1 MRGRVLIVAGSD
13 LGGGAGIQADIKT
26 VTALDGYAA
35 TAITALTAQNTQ
47 GVFGVFPIKPD
58 FVRKQIDLVLDD
70 IGADAIKTGMLYDE
84 LIINA
89 LADALEAHGKPTK
102 LVVDPVMLA
111 KGGAPLIDPNAVA
124 ALKRRI
130 INLSTIITPNLLE
143 AEKLA
148 GTSIRTVDDMEHAAL
163 ALLTLGCEA
172 ALITGGHLELQVLT
186 DVLATSRGVQRFRS
200 ERIPTKH
207 THGTGCTLASAI
219 ATSLA
224 QGMQIE
230 EFGGARARLCP
241 PRDRIGTG
249 LRPRAGADQP
259 RTYRGVRHGAGPC
272 GVGTGAQFREGAGQ
286 ESDRQAPAGQE
297 GGAQAR
303 RQGQAQARLT
313 VDGDPAL
320 AFGRRVGRDGKR
332 VQCYAACGERADHAV
347 ERIGTRDHHL
357 LLIG

>member
-1 MRGRVLIVAGSD
+1 LRGRVLIVAGSD
-13 LGGGAGIQADIKT
+13 SGGGAGIQADIKT
-26 VTALDGYAA
+26 VTALDGFAA

-47 GVFGVFPIKPD
+47 GVFGVFPVKPD

-84 LIINA
+84 SIINA
-89 LADALEAHGKPTK
+89 LADALEAHGKPMK

-130 INLSTIITPNLLE
+130 INLSTIVTPNLLE

-148 GTSIRTVDDMEHAAL
+148 GMTIRTVDDMEHAAL

-172 ALITGGHLELQVLT
+172 ALITGGHLESQVLT

-200 ERIPTKH
+200 DRIPTKH

-219 ATSLA
+219 AISLA

-230 EFGGARARLCP
+230 ESVVRARDYVRRAIESAPGYGRGQGPINHAHTVEFAMGLARSAAPAPAPSAPAKARAKKR
-241 PRDRIGTG
+241 
-249 LRPRAGADQP
+249 RPAKKAAPKRRAKA
-259 RTYRGVRHGAGPC
+259 
-272 GVGTGAQFREGAGQ
+272 
-286 ESDRQAPAGQE
+286 
-297 GGAQAR
+297 
-303 RQGQAQARLT
+303 
-313 VDGDPAL
+313 
-320 AFGRRVGRDGKR
+320 KR
-332 VQCYAACGERADHAV
+332 KRA
-347 ERIGTRDHHL
+347 
-357 LLIG
+357 